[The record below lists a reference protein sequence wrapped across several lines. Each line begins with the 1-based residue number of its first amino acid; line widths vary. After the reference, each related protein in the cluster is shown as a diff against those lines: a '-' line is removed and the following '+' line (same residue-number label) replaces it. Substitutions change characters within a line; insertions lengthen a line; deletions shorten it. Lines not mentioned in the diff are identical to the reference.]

1 MFYFWQD
8 EGVILLCKHHA
19 GPVVH
24 AAVAEY
30 IEKGG
35 RDMNNPSAY
44 LTFLVTKFAK
54 EGIHDVEDT
63 GRSKKKS
70 NPTRKRQYSSTR
82 SIEDKD
88 SKRTKQWKST
98 DEFAKAG
105 VDMSISHETTD
116 SMKPKDNKS
125 ENKSSKDLSTI
136 FPSSQRGRGRGYMR
150 NVRR

>member
-1 MFYFWQD
+1 MD
-8 EGVILLCKHHA
+8 EGVITVCKRHA
-19 GPVVH
+19 GPVVR
-24 AAVAEY
+24 AAVTEY

-63 GRSKKKS
+63 GKSKKNSKS
-70 NPTRKRQYSSTR
+70 NGKR
-82 SIEDKD
+82 KD
-88 SKRTKQWKST
+88 SSGSTEDGDKKRRKQVASTYEFEKS
-98 DEFAKAG
+98 G
-105 VDMSISHETTD
+105 VDMSLSLHGDDSIKSTTGNRN
-116 SMKPKDNKS
+116 S
-125 ENKSSKDLSTI
+125 LSRI